1 MTELLQQKKQ
11 APVGGDF
18 IELGSSLITLLN
30 LAQEIGSSNNLRFRQ
45 AADKLRN
52 QFARS
57 FALRYDLEKSQFLS
71 TALSSIDGDSHLTEG
86 TIFCC
91 NEHSSRIEIMN
102 PAVCYFI
109 TLTSHGAPVEMDK
122 RAFRLLY
129 FCYPC
134 DFWTKSVTLL
144 CSAFYSARNK
154 RHKWFISICK
164 SSQHDCSCVL
174 VRVELY
180 DSCLTSSCTLFILY
194 SARESLSFNHGL
206 IYFLIATRNFTF

>member
-1 MTELLQQKKQ
+1 MLGMKSNLFLVGSVLLFFDYSLIQSFVNKGLRNECAIGRRSANFLTELWQQKKQ

-86 TIFCC
+86 TIESCI
-91 NEHSSRIEIMN
+91 EKSS
-102 PAVCYFI
+102 
-109 TLTSHGAPVEMDK
+109 K
-122 RAFRLLY
+122 RA
-129 FCYPC
+129 
-134 DFWTKSVTLL
+134 
-144 CSAFYSARNK
+144 
-154 RHKWFISICK
+154 IMI
-164 SSQHDCSCVL
+164 
-174 VRVELY
+174 
-180 DSCLTSSCTLFILY
+180 
-194 SARESLSFNHGL
+194 
-206 IYFLIATRNFTF
+206 IAAN

>member
-1 MTELLQQKKQ
+1 MKCYLVFVGSVLIFFDNSLTQSFVNKGSEHQCVIGRRGANYATELLQQKKQ

-91 NEHSSRIEIMN
+91 NEHPSRMEIMN
-102 PAVCYFI
+102 CRVLLHNFDIAWGSCRVRWTSVSFAVF
-109 TLTSHGAPVEMDK
+109 
-122 RAFRLLY
+122 LL
-129 FCYPC
+129 PC
-134 DFWTKSVTLL
+134 DFWTKSAILFR
-144 CSAFYSARNK
+144 SAFYSARNK
-154 RHKWFISICK
+154 RSNGLSPPARARSMI
-164 SSQHDCSCVL
+164 VL
-174 VRVELY
+174 V
-180 DSCLTSSCTLFILY
+180 
-194 SARESLSFNHGL
+194 SL
-206 IYFLIATRNFTF
+206 